1 MKKLLLLLILSFF
14 SAQSLAGSCPD
25 GSEPVKSVSDDGS
38 YFEFKCSNKKASEFQ
53 DNSGI
58 LLADEAK
65 EMLDDHV
72 IQSELLKVPLPTDNK
87 VIKDYQR
94 YKDYR
99 KNILAKN
106 YHFTNY
112 LWKEKVDGLALT
124 KEVCMTI
131 LTEFKIPTT
140 PTIEEQ
146 QFKRCDAAFETYAV
160 LNFEDGIKLYEELI
174 LAIASA
180 KPDNW
185 IYKDSGKNDFNPRDY
200 NLWGVLSTYLMFY
213 AVNYDQFDYTVDE
226 RQIINNYFKSK
237 AMIERLDRA
246 GDRSRTSLCP
256 IKDPMKMT
264 ARYTKTNNCGSV
276 RFRFAPAELALAV
289 VMQDEDLWAKGLWD
303 LDYTL
308 SMIEKEGF
316 FVPHSAKGCKAL
328 GYTWDTS
335 KLLSLN
341 VEMLKLADFN
351 LLDYKTRHGKT
362 IAEAYEMLF
371 KQYEDITISN
381 HIAKKGVGSASCGT
395 KPYKT
400 HEEFLILE
408 FDPILNPSQ
417 TPDPAKLSKAYETGQ
432 ARVYEDFL
440 NWSIRFVSEKHP
452 EWLNDTP
459 TLNKVRVHEW
469 LGAYF
474 KVQAFEIFN
483 ANVMSESDNIWEE
496 KEKQF
501 ESQKYAIRKEATSKL
516 SIFKISGEPFEE
528 TFDLNLDLIDFI
540 EIEPRNKPNM
550 VKDFQLYKTNLN
562 GILQSRS
569 DSAKKIN
576 LQTVV
581 YKMADNSQDYPNPIP
596 LNEQRLVILSV
607 KLMGHHSAL
616 FDKCGNVSSNGSP
629 LPGLI
634 SANWTNFIIKTDD
647 IDSAK
652 DQQCYYDYFK
662 EANDEEAFELFQ
674 AVLAGTKSILYYLQN
689 PEKIAAKKI
698 EELDKSISELSIFK
712 LQDGEL
718 TLTLDKVDFAETEP
732 AQKQKKDDNSELH
745 KAEINGSL
753 NLSSSK
759 QIDLKT
765 LVFQQATDK
774 ANRLSINVGDLT
786 PPEMNPFKRHRDSLQ
801 KKCGMGLMNQ
811 YDWLSFISETSDIK
825 NAKNQ
830 QCHYDYFKEASDE
843 EAFELFQAVLA
854 GTESILYY
862 LQNPEKI
869 VSNQEQEKANNR
881 ATIQAEKTAK
891 LKGELSIFKIDGET
905 FNLAL
910 AKGDFIETGPFELER
925 SAEYLQPFQ
934 LHKAF
939 VQGSLRLNSNKKIN
953 FKTLVFKHADTK
965 ERKLVIHVGE
975 MSLERHSDFLQKK
988 CGPKVMEWGW
998 LSFISQTNDIESA
1011 RSQQCIHDYFKEAND
1026 KESFELFKA
1035 VLSGTDSILDYLKAE
1050 VIE

>member
-303 LDYTL
+303 LDYNL

-316 FVPHSAKGCKAL
+316 FVPLSARGCKAL

-381 HIAKKGVGSASCGT
+381 HIAKKGIGSSSCGK
-395 KPYKT
+395 KPYQT
-400 HEEFLILE
+400 HEEFLYYEFGGGVDPDKLLE
-408 FDPILNPSQ
+408 
-417 TPDPAKLSKAYETGQ
+417 AYDQGHMPTH
-432 ARVYEDFL
+432 EDFV
-440 NWSIRFVSEKHP
+440 NWSIRFVAEKHP
-452 EWLNDTP
+452 EWLNDTH
-459 TLNKVRVHEW
+459 TLNQVKIHEW

-474 KVQAFEIFN
+474 KVQAFEIYN
-483 ANVMSESDNIWEE
+483 ANVVSESGNIWEKKNRIW
-496 KEKQF
+496 KEKQRQI
-501 ESQKYAIRKEATSKL
+501 EIIRIEKIEEQKAKNRVRLKKNALKIKAQRIEDASKL
-516 SIFKISGEPFEE
+516 SIFEFDGE
-528 TFDLNLDLIDFI
+528 TFNLALDKVEFI
-540 EIEPRNKPNM
+540 ETSSFKLERSAEYLWPW
-550 VKDFQLYKTNLN
+550 QLHKGFINGKLKT
-562 GILQSRS
+562 
-569 DSAKKIN
+569 K
-576 LQTVV
+576 
-581 YKMADNSQDYPNPIP
+581 
-596 LNEQRLVILSV
+596 
-607 KLMGHHSAL
+607 
-616 FDKCGNVSSNGSP
+616 SNGSKWFNNI
-629 LPGLI
+629 LVY
-634 SANWTNFIIKTDD
+634 KH
-647 IDSAK
+647 DST
-652 DQQCYYDYFK
+652 QEQ
-662 EANDEEAFELFQ
+662 
-674 AVLAGTKSILYYLQN
+674 
-689 PEKIAAKKI
+689 
-698 EELDKSISELSIFK
+698 K
-712 LQDGEL
+712 L
-718 TLTLDKVDFAETEP
+718 V
-732 AQKQKKDDNSELH
+732 
-745 KAEINGSL
+745 
-753 NLSSSK
+753 
-759 QIDLKT
+759 
-765 LVFQQATDK
+765 
-774 ANRLSINVGDLT
+774 INVDT
-786 PPEMNPFKRHRDSLQ
+786 PRAKPLARHKDSLE
-801 KKCGMGLMNQ
+801 KKCGPKSMEWG
-811 YDWLSFISETSDIK
+811 WLTFISQTNDIK
-825 NAKNQ
+825 SAKNQ
-830 QCHYDYFKEASDE
+830 QCHYDYFKEANDKP
-843 EAFELFQAVLA
+843 AWELFQTVL
-854 GTESILYY
+854 G
-862 LQNPEKI
+862 
-869 VSNQEQEKANNR
+869 
-881 ATIQAEKTAK
+881 
-891 LKGELSIFKIDGET
+891 
-905 FNLAL
+905 
-910 AKGDFIETGPFELER
+910 
-925 SAEYLQPFQ
+925 
-934 LHKAF
+934 
-939 VQGSLRLNSNKKIN
+939 
-953 FKTLVFKHADTK
+953 
-965 ERKLVIHVGE
+965 
-975 MSLERHSDFLQKK
+975 
-988 CGPKVMEWGW
+988 
-998 LSFISQTNDIESA
+998 
-1011 RSQQCIHDYFKEAND
+1011 
-1026 KESFELFKA
+1026 
-1035 VLSGTDSILDYLKAE
+1035 GTDSILGYLQTNVE
-1050 VIE
+1050 R